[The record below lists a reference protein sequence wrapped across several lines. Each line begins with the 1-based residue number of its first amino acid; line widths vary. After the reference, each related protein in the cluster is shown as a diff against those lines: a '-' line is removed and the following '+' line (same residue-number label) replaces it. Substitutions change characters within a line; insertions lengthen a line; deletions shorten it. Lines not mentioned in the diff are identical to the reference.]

1 MCWHNFK
8 DMILNPPTISSF
20 IQQGVW
26 DQSYPPFLILGNMFL
41 QELLSFLILNKDKV
55 PSSSL
60 TPALGTCEGLLESN
74 KLVAWMVESLLV
86 LWTRYSFIS
95 CFLHSQAHSKRNQNC
110 DPQPHSQL
118 SALHHTC
125 LAYQGTTL
133 FAAVFKS
140 WRCHPCRVISISPSS
155 LLLATTAAIE
165 HGTDQNF

>member
-1 MCWHNFK
+1 MLKKNIMSWYNFK
-8 DMILNPPTISSF
+8 DIILKPPTISSF

-26 DQSYPPFLILGNMFL
+26 YQSYPPFLILSNMFL

-74 KLVAWMVESLLV
+74 KLIAWMVESLLV

-95 CFLHSQAHSKRNQNC
+95 CFFYSHTHGKRNQDC

-118 SALHHTC
+118 SAVCCTC
-125 LAYQGTTL
+125 LPFQDTTL
-133 FAAVFKS
+133 FAVFLKS
-140 WRCHPCRVISISPSS
+140 LRCHPCHVISI
-155 LLLATTAAIE
+155 LLPLCCLP
-165 HGTDQNF
+165 QQQ